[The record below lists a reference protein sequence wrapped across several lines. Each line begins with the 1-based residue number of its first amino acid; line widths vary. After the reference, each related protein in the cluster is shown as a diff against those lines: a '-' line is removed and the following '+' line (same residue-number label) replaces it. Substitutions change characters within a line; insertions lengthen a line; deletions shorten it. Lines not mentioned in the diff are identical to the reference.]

1 MKPDEL
7 TVRHL
12 SHERFGA
19 FMHWLPGSGGAD
31 GEAGV
36 EATCVLQIVHP
47 EAGRAPFYAKFYP
60 DLGGQSRALAN
71 EIAGYVLAKHFHIE
85 QPPRACVFRAPLKR
99 LDLRRLPPRHAW
111 LKTLATQTDFYPA
124 FCTQA
129 VQAPTPWLFY
139 GGQAASAMCDD
150 LRAWPDCAKTLAFDD
165 IITNLDRNLRNLLRI
180 GQSRYAIID
189 HGRLVAPD
197 GNWVGKKLDPDMKSL
212 NKLLDILYPKNRA
225 AIGNAVAAA
234 ADQNALLLIG
244 LHEIR
249 HWLSHL
255 LPKEEQEAFDSF
267 LKVRTINAPQR
278 IPSHLHLLL

>member
-1 MKPDEL
+1 MN
-7 TVRHL
+7 
-12 SHERFGA
+12 
-19 FMHWLPGSGGAD
+19 WLPGSGGLD

-36 EATCVLQIVHP
+36 EATCILQIDHP
-47 EAGRAPFYAKFYP
+47 EAGRAAFYAKFYP

-71 EIAGYVLAKHFHIE
+71 EIVGYVLARHFHIE
-85 QPPRACVFRAPLKR
+85 QPPKACVFRAPLKR
-99 LDLRRLPPRHAW
+99 LDFKRIHSRHAW
-111 LKTLATQTDFYPA
+111 LKALSAQADFYPA

-139 GGQAASAMCDD
+139 GAQAASAMCDD

-180 GQSRYAIID
+180 GQRRYAIID

-197 GNWVGKKLDPDMKSL
+197 GNWSGKKLDPEMKSI
-212 NKLLDILYPKNRA
+212 NKLLDVLYPKDRT
-225 AIGNAVAAA
+225 AISSAVAAA
-234 ADQNALLLIG
+234 ADQNSLLLIG

-255 LPKEEQEAFDSF
+255 LPKDEQEAFDSF

-278 IPSHLHLLL
+278 IPTHLDLLL